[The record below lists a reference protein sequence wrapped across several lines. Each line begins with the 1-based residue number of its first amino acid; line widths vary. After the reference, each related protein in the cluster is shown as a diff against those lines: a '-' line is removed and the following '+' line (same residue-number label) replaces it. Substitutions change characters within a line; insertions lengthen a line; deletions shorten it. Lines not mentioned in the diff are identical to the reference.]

1 MKKGEK
7 YGRTTQTLPS
17 MRQSNTNERKSLLC
31 RMSKS
36 IRTAT
41 KKH

>member
-17 MRQSNTNERKSLLC
+17 MRQPNTNERKSMLC
-31 RMSKS
+31 RLSKS
-36 IRTAT
+36 IGTTT
-41 KKH
+41 KEH